1 MFRNFSGQTA
11 DEAWLALAEAFRPTL
26 IGERAEPSMQAS
38 RAGRTREILHATISI
53 ADPVHRWVASR
64 NPPLNPAFAV
74 AEVIWILSGRNDSAL
89 PNYFNREL
97 AKFAGKGLTYHG
109 AYGHRLRKHLGI
121 DQLDRAYRTLLRQPE
136 SRQVAMQIWDARCDL
151 PLEDGCPVAEDIP
164 CNMMSLLKI
173 RSGAL
178 EWTQILR
185 SNDVFR
191 GVPYNFIQF
200 TTLQEIVAGW
210 LRVKLGNYNQLS
222 DSLHVY
228 DRDAGLVSASIA
240 AAGEP
245 NTDSLAL
252 SRTDFDMALPEIAEK
267 ADAVTRDDVSTGTLI
282 QLVATSSLPTAYRN
296 LLRLLCAEGARR
308 RRDLDAVAE
317 IMSGCGN
324 LCFSRLFDRWLARW
338 TEIHKTDSDLTDVG
352 AHPLH

>member
-1 MFRNFSGQTA
+1 MFRNFSGRTA
-11 DEAWLALAEAFRPTL
+11 NEAWLALAEAFRPTL
-26 IGERAEPSMQAS
+26 IGERAEPSTQAS
-38 RAGRTREILHATISI
+38 RAGPTREILHAAISI
-53 ADPVHRWVASR
+53 TDPVQRWVASR

-109 AYGHRLRKHLGI
+109 AYGHRLRKHFGI
-121 DQLDRAYRTLLRQPE
+121 DQLDRAYHTLLQQPE
-136 SRQVAMQIWDARCDL
+136 SRQAAMQIWDARYDL
-151 PLEDGCPVAEDIP
+151 PLEDGRPVAEDIP

-173 RSGAL
+173 RSGSL

-185 SNDVFR
+185 SNDLFR

-200 TTLQEIVAGW
+200 TTIQEIVAGW
-210 LRVKLGNYNQLS
+210 LGVKLGSYNQLS

-228 DRDAGLVSASIA
+228 ERDAALITASTSAVD
-240 AAGEP
+240 EP

-252 SRTDFDMALPEIAEK
+252 PRADFDMVLPELAAK
-267 ADAVTRDDVSTGTLI
+267 ADTVTHDDVSTADLI
-282 QLVATSSLPTAYRN
+282 RSATKSSLPTAYRN

-308 RRDLDAVAE
+308 RRDPEAVAE
-317 IMSGCGN
+317 IMAGCGN
-324 LCFSRLFDRWLARW
+324 LCLSGLFGRWLARW
-338 TEIHKTDSDLTDVG
+338 PDVHKPESDRTDPG
-352 AHPLH
+352 AQILQ